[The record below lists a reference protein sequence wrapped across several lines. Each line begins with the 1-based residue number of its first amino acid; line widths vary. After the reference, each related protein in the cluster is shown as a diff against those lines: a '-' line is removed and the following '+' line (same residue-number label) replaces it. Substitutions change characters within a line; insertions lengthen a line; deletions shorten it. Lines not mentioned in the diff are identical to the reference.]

1 MAVGRDLARE
11 LVAGRGARGRLGAAS
26 TVLAVTL
33 LASGIPTSPE
43 EAYGGSSAATTP
55 PTGLTVSVDRDG
67 SDSITTQTP
76 CWSFSGSV
84 GYRLAQITLTDRRD
98 PIGNEHLK

>member
-55 PTGLTVSVDRDG
+55 PPGLTRSVDPDG
-67 SDSITTQTP
+67 SYTITPQTP
-76 CWSFSGSV
+76 RWSFAGSV
-84 GYRLAQITLTDRRD
+84 GNPPAEITVTDGTE
-98 PIGNEHLK
+98 PI